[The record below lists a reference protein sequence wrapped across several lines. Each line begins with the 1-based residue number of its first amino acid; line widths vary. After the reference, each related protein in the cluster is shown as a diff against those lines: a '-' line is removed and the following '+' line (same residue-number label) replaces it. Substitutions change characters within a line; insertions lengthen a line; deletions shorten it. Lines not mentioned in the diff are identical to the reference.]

1 MNTSIVGLKELR
13 EHTEKYVSQVK
24 RGKSFTIVRRSR
36 PLFKISPVDEWG
48 DEGIWES
55 VGDFKKLFP
64 HSVLAERLLK
74 ALKAKNGQNR

>member
-1 MNTSIVGLKELR
+1 MNTSIIGLKELR

-24 RGKSFTIVRRSR
+24 RGKSFTIVRRSK

-48 DEGIWES
+48 DEGVWES

-64 HSVLAERLLK
+64 RGVLAEHLLK
-74 ALKAKNGQNR
+74 ALKVKNGQNR

>member
-1 MNTSIVGLKELR
+1 MNIPIIGLKELR

-24 RGKSFTIVRRSR
+24 RGKSFTIVRRSK

-48 DEGIWES
+48 DDGVWES

-64 HSVLAERLLK
+64 SGVSAERLLK
-74 ALKAKNGQNR
+74 ALKAKNG